1 MAHSPLAH
9 RRRRQWA
16 RSSGERDTS
25 RRRANGYPSATL
37 TSDGADQPG
46 IVSIDQAH
54 HWLQEYAR
62 AGGLRY
68 RRGLVRGPG
77 GTAHDVGAGANGGLL
92 AACQARG
99 GSFCA
104 LASCRRCVVSI
115 NPMWMTTRCS
125 APIAGLLLA
134 VLLLLTGCEE
144 ATKPPPM
151 VTAPDDT
158 PRPPAGKP
166 TDPKPAHNAT
176 GVTLD
181 TELEWSAATG
191 STGYVVYFGT
201 DPKPEGDELIDEQ
214 AETTFDPE
222 MLEYDTIYYWRVD
235 SKNEIGTITGDVWR
249 FRTEPSPPPK
259 PAKAT
264 TPSPAH
270 EDTGVRR
277 TTALGWS
284 PTPAATSY
292 QVYFG
297 TEPSPG
303 SKELHGEQTPTTFEP
318 NMALEYGTIYYWRI
332 DSLNAGG
339 TTTGDVWSF
348 TTVVQPPP
356 KATNPQP
363 ENGATNVLLRDDLMW
378 TAAPGATSYIVYFG
392 TALSPGNDELKG
404 EQDGTNTE
412 FDATLTY
419 GTTYYWRVDSKNAGG
434 TTAGDVWS
442 FTTVSQAQ

>member
-1 MAHSPLAH
+1 M
-9 RRRRQWA
+9 
-16 RSSGERDTS
+16 
-25 RRRANGYPSATL
+25 
-37 TSDGADQPG
+37 
-46 IVSIDQAH
+46 VSI
-54 HWLQEYAR
+54 
-62 AGGLRY
+62 
-68 RRGLVRGPG
+68 
-77 GTAHDVGAGANGGLL
+77 T
-92 AACQARG
+92 
-99 GSFCA
+99 
-104 LASCRRCVVSI
+104 
-115 NPMWMTTRCS
+115 PMWMTTRCS

-134 VLLLLTGCEE
+134 VLLLLMGCEE

-201 DPKPEGDELIDEQ
+201 DPRPEGDELINEQ

-318 NMALEYGTIYYWRI
+318 NMALEYGTTYYWRI

-348 TTVVQPPP
+348 TTEVPPPP
-356 KATNPQP
+356 KATEPQP
-363 ENGATNVLLRDDLMW
+363 EDGATNVDILKDLSWDD
-378 TAAPGATSYIVYFG
+378 APGATSYIVYIG
-392 TALSPGNDELKG
+392 TAPSPGDAERQG
-404 EQDGTNTE
+404 EQAGTI
-412 FDATLTY
+412 FDAALKS
-419 GTTYYWRVDSKNAGG
+419 GTTYYWRVDSKNDGG
-434 TTAGDVWS
+434 KTTGDVWS
-442 FTTVSQAQ
+442 FTTVSQSQ